1 MLPKLMLY
9 QEKKFFSPITLL
21 GRAMDHAAGAE
32 PPESSEKVTVL
43 LA

>member
-9 QEKKFFSPITLL
+9 QEKKVFSPITLS
-21 GRAMDHAAGAE
+21 GHAMDHAGAE
-32 PPESSEKVTVL
+32 PPESAEKVTVL